1 MAFLKNMAT
10 TTPRRSRSPVLPAT
24 MQATSILGSDLFLGK
39 WHSVEMEN
47 WSSDYLD
54 LVEQTHIS
62 FGPIEEGDHAQS

>member
-1 MAFLKNMAT
+1 
-10 TTPRRSRSPVLPAT
+10 